1 MDEKHGGFLHCFDQ
15 DGCRQAE
22 KRRIQPGGGLKS
34 VAGEFEERDLDEL
47 WKHSMG
53 CAVAAQI
60 ISDKSGGVD
69 RKTVL
74 TAAIL
79 HDIGK
84 VIMDLFFS
92 REYAKTLTTV
102 RNNGL
107 SMAKAEENIM
117 GFNHADAG
125 GWFCDEIA
133 FPSVL
138 VSPISFHHNVDGVDK
153 EHELITSIVHIADN
167 LCKRAQIG
175 DGGDD
180 NKNHAINLHAQRL
193 LNLNKDDLEKI
204 TGEESIYKSPTDMGV
219 NRASAG
225 IMDDK
230 VIQVASHQEI
240 IRRYFR
246 CAVEYAMGLM
256 DKDSVER
263 AELIMEKVNAKVE
276 DRRVVKPSRDAAV
289 KANEEGKG
297 NEGIFCGAAIELKD
311 GTIITG
317 KNSPLMH
324 AASSLILNATKHLA
338 NLPEDMHL
346 LPKNSIDSLTF
357 LKKEVLTGKMISL
370 DTEETLIV
378 LGISAISNPAAQ
390 LAVEKLKELRN
401 CEVHLTHI
409 PTPGDEA
416 GLRKLH
422 VNLTCDPEFS
432 TKSLFLRD

>member
-1 MDEKHGGFLHCFDQ
+1 MNPAEAKNIITRNIKVIPTLPDKMHQVLALLKDDNTSVKELAHFISSDQAMASRILQAANSIRFGFSRKIATVDRATVILGFKAVTSLVLGISVFDNF
-15 DGCRQAE
+15 RLTKNE
-22 KRRIQPGGGLKS
+22 MTI
-34 VAGEFEERDLDEL
+34 DLDEL

-107 SMAKAEENIM
+107 SMAKAEESIM

-125 GWFCDEIA
+125 GWFCDELA

-204 TGEESIYKSPTDMGV
+204 TGELKGEENV
-219 NRASAG
+219 N
-225 IMDDK
+225 
-230 VIQVASHQEI
+230 
-240 IRRYFR
+240 
-246 CAVEYAMGLM
+246 
-256 DKDSVER
+256 
-263 AELIMEKVNAKVE
+263 
-276 DRRVVKPSRDAAV
+276 
-289 KANEEGKG
+289 
-297 NEGIFCGAAIELKD
+297 
-311 GTIITG
+311 
-317 KNSPLMH
+317 
-324 AASSLILNATKHLA
+324 
-338 NLPEDMHL
+338 
-346 LPKNSIDSLTF
+346 
-357 LKKEVLTGKMISL
+357 
-370 DTEETLIV
+370 
-378 LGISAISNPAAQ
+378 
-390 LAVEKLKELRN
+390 
-401 CEVHLTHI
+401 
-409 PTPGDEA
+409 
-416 GLRKLH
+416 
-422 VNLTCDPEFS
+422 
-432 TKSLFLRD
+432 

>member
-1 MDEKHGGFLHCFDQ
+1 MASRILQAANSIRFGFSRKIATVDRATVILGFKAVTSLVLGISVFDNF
-15 DGCRQAE
+15 RLTKNE
-22 KRRIQPGGGLKS
+22 MTI
-34 VAGEFEERDLDEL
+34 DLDEL

-125 GWFCDEIA
+125 GWFCDELA

-204 TGEESIYKSPTDMGV
+204 TGELKGEENV
-219 NRASAG
+219 N
-225 IMDDK
+225 
-230 VIQVASHQEI
+230 
-240 IRRYFR
+240 
-246 CAVEYAMGLM
+246 
-256 DKDSVER
+256 
-263 AELIMEKVNAKVE
+263 
-276 DRRVVKPSRDAAV
+276 
-289 KANEEGKG
+289 
-297 NEGIFCGAAIELKD
+297 
-311 GTIITG
+311 
-317 KNSPLMH
+317 
-324 AASSLILNATKHLA
+324 
-338 NLPEDMHL
+338 
-346 LPKNSIDSLTF
+346 
-357 LKKEVLTGKMISL
+357 
-370 DTEETLIV
+370 
-378 LGISAISNPAAQ
+378 
-390 LAVEKLKELRN
+390 
-401 CEVHLTHI
+401 
-409 PTPGDEA
+409 
-416 GLRKLH
+416 
-422 VNLTCDPEFS
+422 
-432 TKSLFLRD
+432 